1 MFNNY
6 SITIGFITLCV
17 YLIINTI
24 FFICYKNKMHKI
36 CEYDDDMYDYF
47 SDIIVN
53 NKLIYIFFAIFILSN
68 RNYKDK
74 MIIDIYKYKIKRLN
88 NDMYYA
94 IDTDYY
100 EKKINEIKK
109 IIYKLELKIKIKK
122 LK

>member
-1 MFNNY
+1 
-6 SITIGFITLCV
+6 
-17 YLIINTI
+17 
-24 FFICYKNKMHKI
+24 MHKI
-36 CEYDDDMYDYF
+36 GEYDDDMYDCF

-88 NDMYYA
+88 NDMCYA

-109 IIYKLELKIKIKK
+109 IIYKQELKIKIKK

>member
-1 MFNNY
+1 
-6 SITIGFITLCV
+6 
-17 YLIINTI
+17 
-24 FFICYKNKMHKI
+24 
-36 CEYDDDMYDYF
+36 
-47 SDIIVN
+47 
-53 NKLIYIFFAIFILSN
+53 
-68 RNYKDK
+68 

-88 NDMYYA
+88 NDMCYA